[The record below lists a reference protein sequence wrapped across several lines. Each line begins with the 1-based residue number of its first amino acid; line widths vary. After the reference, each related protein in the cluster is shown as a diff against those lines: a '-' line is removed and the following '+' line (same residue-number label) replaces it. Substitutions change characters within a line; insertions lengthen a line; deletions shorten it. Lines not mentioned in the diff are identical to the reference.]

1 MKLIEVTN
9 QSRRDFRGTYECEF
23 CNHVVKNVSGY
34 DDYNFH
40 ANVIPKMPCKSCG
53 ESTSSKGGDVQQVQT
68 KYPEGYQ
75 I

>member
-1 MKLIEVTN
+1 MKLIEVTS
-9 QSRRDFRGTYECEF
+9 QSRRDFWGTYECEF
-23 CNHVVKNVSGY
+23 CNHVEKNVSGY

-40 ANVIPKMPCKSCG
+40 ANVTPKMPCKSCG